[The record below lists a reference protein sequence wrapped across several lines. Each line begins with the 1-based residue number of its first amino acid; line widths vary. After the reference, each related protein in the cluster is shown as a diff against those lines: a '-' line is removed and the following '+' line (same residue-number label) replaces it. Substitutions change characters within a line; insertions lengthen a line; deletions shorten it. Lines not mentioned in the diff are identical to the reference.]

1 MKIALASRPDW
12 PESVDIAKK
21 LAVKLRLAGHEIF
34 EVSLDGHAL
43 PIGVSTAGIACVF
56 GGDGTVLRA
65 ARVLSPLD
73 IPILGVNLGR
83 LGFLTATTITEFDAA
98 LADVVAGRFELEV
111 RAMLDAR
118 YSVGLNS
125 MRYRMTSRPPV
136 PVTARI
142 PGRKRVRRRSISA
155 SSRASAIRS
164 MVRPP

>member
-73 IPILGVNLGR
+73 IPILGGNLGR
-83 LGFLTATTITEFDAA
+83 LGFLAAPTIPEFDAA
-98 LADVVAGRFELEV
+98 LADVVAGRCQLEV
-111 RAMLDAR
+111 LPMLGAAGMLDR
-118 YSVGLNS
+118 
-125 MRYRMTSRPPV
+125 
-136 PVTARI
+136 
-142 PGRKRVRRRSISA
+142 
-155 SSRASAIRS
+155 
-164 MVRPP
+164 